1 MICVLIADC
10 CDVVRTEIREIL
22 KAEREWEVVA
32 EAADGKEAILKALKL
47 KPDVAIVEI
56 SLPVVDGIEVTAH
69 IRRQLPATEVL
80 IFTLLEDEALIYD
93 ALAAGARAYL
103 FKSDPHCHLTAAVA
117 CLAVH
122 RPFFTERVSNRLL
135 QSVLARR
142 PQKEA
147 LTGRQRAVLK
157 LIAEGYTN
165 REITTFLD
173 ISVKTVE
180 THRAAI
186 MRKLDLSSLAAL
198 VRYAV
203 RNKIVEL

>member
-1 MICVLIADC
+1 MIRVLIADC
-10 CDVVRTEIREIL
+10 CDVVRTGIREIL
-22 KAEREWEVVA
+22 KGEREWEVVA

-56 SLPVVDGIEVTAH
+56 ALPVVDGIEVTAH

-103 FKSDPHCHLTAAVA
+103 FKSDPHFHLTAAVA

-122 RPFFTERVSNRLL
+122 RPFFIERVSNRLM

-165 REITTFLD
+165 REITTFLG